1 MQCISCESTEVI
13 KKGLVELRT
22 GQVKQR
28 YRCKACG
35 EHFSVLH
42 EDEDS
47 DDDGMFD
54 TSIFRYQRS
63 TQWVK
68 ENILDKKRIVITS
81 AQNNT
86 PVDVDFF
93 KSLQTYC
100 TLNGAGLIVI
110 PIKYRTV
117 NNSEDDSV
125 DAYDERVTPFLCE
138 NTIEFQKH
146 NLRIYAGLKIQ
157 ATAENPL
164 SGLDPLS
171 KGWSI
176 VVGHAQFQLKTLP
189 NNENRCADIITT
201 TGAVTIKNY
210 SKTKLGEK
218 ANFNHSM
225 SAIVVE
231 FDRDVFHLRNLN
243 YDEKSKSFTDL
254 DITYSRSETKQ
265 TYVDA
270 LITGDEHVVFR
281 DKNVSNYTYLRKDSL
296 VNVLRPQFIIRH
308 DVLDSYAI
316 SHHHQKNIFT
326 KFAKFVSGKGDVKME
341 LDETL
346 KYIIDT
352 TPSFATSII
361 VQSNHNEHLLR
372 WLNEVDIK
380 NEPWNALVYHELM
393 FKMLKQTSMGESGAE
408 YPDPFKLYAEGVE
421 GTECKLQFVSRAG
434 MKIHDIEVG
443 QHGDKGISGAR
454 GSAKSF
460 ARFPVKTV
468 VGHSHAP
475 SVEKSCY
482 VVGTSSSLRLEYNTG
497 ASSWHHAHVIIHK
510 TGKRQIVFITDHGYR
525 ST

>member
-13 KKGLVELRT
+13 KKGVVELRT

-28 YRCKACG
+28 YKCKSCG
-35 EHFSVLH
+35 EHFSIVL
-42 EDEDS
+42 EDEES
-47 DDDGMFD
+47 DDDGIFD

-86 PVDVDFF
+86 PVEVDFF

-100 TLNGAGLIVI
+100 RLNDASLVVI

-117 NNSEDDSV
+117 NNSEDDGV
-125 DAYDERVTPFLCE
+125 DAYDDRITPFLCE
-138 NTIEFQKH
+138 NTVEFQKH

-201 TGAVTIKNY
+201 TGAITVKNY

-225 SAIVVE
+225 SAIVIE
-231 FDRDVFHLRNLN
+231 FDDTVFHIRNLN

-254 DITYSRSETKQ
+254 DLTYSAKGTQQVYAE
-265 TYVDA
+265 A
-270 LITGDEHVVFR
+270 LITGDEHVIFR
-281 DKNVSNYTYLRKDSL
+281 DETVSQYTYLRKDSL
-296 VNVLRPQFIIRH
+296 LNVLRPNLIIRH
-308 DVLDSYAI
+308 DVLDSYAV
-316 SHHHQKNIFT
+316 SHHHQKNVFT
-326 KFAKFVSGKGDVKME
+326 KYAKFVSGKGDIRQE
-341 LDETL
+341 LDETI

-352 TPSFATSII
+352 TPDFAVSII

-393 FKMLKQTSMGESGAE
+393 YKMLLLTKMGDSGAS
-408 YPDPFKLYAEGVE
+408 YPDPFELYASDKHEDTMV
-421 GTECKLQFVSRAG
+421 FVPRSG
-434 MKIHDIEVG
+434 MKIFDIEVG
-443 QHGDKGISGAR
+443 QHGDRGISGAR

-468 VGHSHAP
+468 TGHSHSP
-475 SVEKSCY
+475 GVEKSAY
-482 VVGTSSSLRLEYNTG
+482 VVGTSSKLKLEYNTG
-497 ASSWHHAHVIIHK
+497 ASAWSHAHVIIHK
-510 TGKRQIVFITDHGYR
+510 NGKRQIVFINERGYR
-525 ST
+525 LT